1 MPNTLA
7 ITADFIELR
16 MEKRAL
22 QAFTRS
28 SRTLLA
34 SRLGHLAIKAVA
46 EVFSH
51 HATPEEQ
58 RRLALARVAT
68 EARLAGIETE
78 DWTVPV
84 LVEIAM
90 QKMKGELD
98 RDRPKCRPWR
108 AFISEPAT

>member
-1 MPNTLA
+1 MPNTLE
-7 ITADFIELR
+7 ITADFIEIR
-16 MEKRAL
+16 SAKRAL
-22 QAFTRS
+22 QAFSRS

-34 SRLGHLAIKAVA
+34 SRLGHLAIKAVT

-68 EARLAGIETE
+68 DARLAGIETE

-98 RDRPKCRPWR
+98 RGRPQVS
-108 AFISEPAT
+108 AMESFYL